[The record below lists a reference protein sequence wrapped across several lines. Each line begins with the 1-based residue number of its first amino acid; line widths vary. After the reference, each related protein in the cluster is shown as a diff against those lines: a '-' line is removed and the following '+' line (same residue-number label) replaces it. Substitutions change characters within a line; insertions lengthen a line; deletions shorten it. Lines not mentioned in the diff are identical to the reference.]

1 MDELEEDAACWMR
14 SSSACITADVD
25 RRRCPANV
33 PLSCW
38 RGFAAAPHR
47 GGATS
52 KAVPI
57 SFSGVLAGL
66 WGGRWLVGGAGALRP
81 WLERGSRCVVL
92 GLDRSETALSE
103 SSRLLAELVVTA
115 LFARPA
121 ASVPAAFSLAL
132 RRSALLRHLA
142 IVPRLYR
149 RDGRRAF
156 RRRGSPS
163 RMRVGCACKPGARS
177 ADGMAGAGLSM
188 AALAESVMTPLA
200 WKAGRV
206 PGADARPRGLQAG
219 VGTCQTNDGAV
230 GGQPLYRLVDASARC
245 RERCDDDADAR
256 RRGPWADVLEVR
268 AR

>member
-1 MDELEEDAACWMR
+1 MRTGGPRDGAPERKWLAADAACR
-14 SSSACITADVD
+14 SAQRSAKLLARPCRVAAP
-25 RRRCPANV
+25 RRRDKQGRANQLQRGV
-33 PLSCW
+33 GRPLGRPLAGRW
-38 RGFAAAPHR
+38 RGGPV
-47 GGATS
+47 T
-52 KAVPI
+52 
-57 SFSGVLAGL
+57 
-66 WGGRWLVGGAGALRP
+66 

-163 RMRVGCACKPGARS
+163 RMRVGCACERGVRS
-177 ADGMAGAGLSM
+177 VDGRAGAGQSM

-245 RERCDDDADAR
+245 RERREDDADAR
-256 RRGPWADVLEVR
+256 RRGPWADALEVR